1 MATWLSGSD
10 DEETDQ
16 RLSRWPELLSTEESG
31 DADVSWLTL
40 LLATNL
46 ILIIFI
52 IYIYNIVSK
61 IRKTLRGLLTAASI
75 NHRMRK
81 AIEKTS
87 QKPRRRYI
95 VFTIETT
102 ERIEERDL
110 AKAIVNTAEEVLGRV
125 GLVDSG
131 IHLVYYDPVKRLGVV
146 RVKHLYKYHALA
158 ILGLVRDV
166 NGAKIRILPLGT
178 SGTLKKALKRVGARK
193 KL

>member
-1 MATWLSGSD
+1 MDWLV
-10 DEETDQ
+10 
-16 RLSRWPELLSTEESG
+16 PLLVV
-31 DADVSWLTL
+31 DI
-40 LLATNL
+40 
-46 ILIIFI
+46 ILIIFM
-52 IYIYNIVSK
+52 IYIYSIVSRV
-61 IRKTLRGLLTAASI
+61 RKTLKGLLTAASI
-75 NHRMRK
+75 NHRIRK
-81 AIEKTS
+81 AVEETS

-102 ERIEERDL
+102 ENIDERSL
-110 AKAIVNTAEEVLGRV
+110 ARAIIKTAEEILGEV

-131 IHLVYYDPVKRLGVV
+131 IHLVYYDPVKRLGVI

-166 NGAKIRILPLGT
+166 NGVKIRILPLGT